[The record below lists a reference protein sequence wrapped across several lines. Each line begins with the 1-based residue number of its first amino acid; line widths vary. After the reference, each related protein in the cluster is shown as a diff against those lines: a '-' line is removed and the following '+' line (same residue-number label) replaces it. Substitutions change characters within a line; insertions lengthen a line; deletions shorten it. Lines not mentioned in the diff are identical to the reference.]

1 MGPTSMTGVLR
12 RTGKYRHGQREGN
25 VRLEAE
31 IVAMHLRTR
40 ECWRPSGAGR
50 GKEGMCRVAERVTVL
65 MP

>member
-12 RTGKYRHGQREGN
+12 RRGKFRHGQREGN

-31 IVAMHLRTR
+31 IVAMHLQTK
-40 ECWRPSGAGR
+40 ECWRPSEAGR
-50 GKEGMCRVAERVTVL
+50 GKEGMYRVAERMTVL